1 MSTRGLYGFRKDG
14 IDKCTY
20 NHSDSYPEQLGR
32 RILTFCKNN
41 TTESLSDFF
50 ERIVLVNGDSIP
62 TKDQIQ
68 YLSDAYFEDGEDWY
82 NALMSAQ
89 KEDEDCYWYDVL
101 RNVQGNFVAY
111 QKLLDSEDTVYM
123 TNDISFIRNSLY
135 CQYAYIVNLDEGV
148 LECYVGFQKKKQ
160 KENRYGTRKRNCYYP
175 CRLVMQISLS
185 VISSAEIDTLLE
197 QMIGTLNT
205 SA

>member
-41 TTESLSDFF
+41 TAENLSDFF
-50 ERIVLVNGDSIP
+50 ERIVVVNGDSMP

-68 YLSDAYFEDGEDWY
+68 YLSNAYFEDGEDWY
-82 NALMSAQ
+82 NALISAQ
-89 KEDEDCYWYDVL
+89 KEDENCYWYDVL

-123 TNDISFIRNSLY
+123 TNDISFIRNSSC

-148 LECYVGFQKKKQ
+148 LECYVGFQKKPQ
-160 KENRYGTRKRNCYYP
+160 KENRYGTRKRKRYYP
-175 CRLVMQISLS
+175 CRLVVKIPLS
-185 VISSAEIDTLLE
+185 TISSTEIDALLK
-197 QMIGTLNT
+197 QVIDTLNT